1 PLRGAETPPGGGRR
15 QILGLARSRGVF
27 GNLGLRLAR
36 AAQPRQDLERAR
48 DPPGLAGVTLD
59 LARRGLRQ
67 AAGAQQDDL
76 PDGDLVLGSDRPPDR
91 LARGARL
98 RFPPPLDLGDD
109 DQPLLARDVHREGRH
124 APTPDRGVRGLRR
137 RFEILRIV
145 IAPAQDHQV
154 LRAAGDEQLA
164 VANEAEVAGAQVGP
178 RAANEARPE
187 GAFGLLVPVPVTESD
202 ARAPEPDLSHPAGR
216 PLRAGVRIDDRQILA
231 GPRPA
236 ATDEPAP
243 ARLARSGRL

>member
-1 PLRGAETPPGGGRR
+1 
-15 QILGLARSRGVF
+15 
-27 GNLGLRLAR
+27 
-36 AAQPRQDLERAR
+36 
-48 DPPGLAGVTLD
+48 
-59 LARRGLRQ
+59 
-67 AAGAQQDDL
+67 
-76 PDGDLVLGSDRPPDR
+76 
-91 LARGARL
+91 
-98 RFPPPLDLGDD
+98 
-109 DQPLLARDVHREGRH
+109 
-124 APTPDRGVRGLRR
+124 
-137 RFEILRIV
+137 EILRIV

-187 GAFGLLVPVPVTESD
+187 GAFGLLVPVPVAESD

-243 ARLARSGRL
+243 ARLARSGRLGAAVLEPGRAEARNVRSGPRDAPGHEQRRLGQAVAGVERLASEAALGEGGGEPVERLGAHRLGAVERHLPAREIEVRALGRADLARAQLVGEVRPAGGRGAGPRDRLEPA